1 MFQLLQE
8 LANNEKLH
16 LFSAVISGLIVLN
29 FNMHMR
35 SDIVLMRFSLSF
47 LDQNSFYCALFLAFI
62 ALQVLPPSSVQH
74 TLHLWDGWIRHSHRN
89 QGNYTE
95 RHYWKACKDE
105 NIVTTVIRQYANKE
119 KPCNGE
125 KVLMV
130 LWSFRLTFLICKIM
144 HEPHTKHSA

>member
-1 MFQLLQE
+1 MHYFLRSLLYRFCRLRQYNTLYICGTDE
-8 LANNEKLH
+8 YGTATETK
-16 LFSAVISGLIVLN
+16 VIILN
-29 FNMHMR
+29 V
-35 SDIVLMRFSLSF
+35 I
-47 LDQNSFYCALFLAFI
+47 
-62 ALQVLPPSSVQH
+62 
-74 TLHLWDGWIRHSHRN
+74 
-89 QGNYTE
+89 TE
-95 RHYWKACKDE
+95 RQACKDE